1 MTHRTLTI
9 VLVTALALIAVQVAW
24 SAIPGSNGTIVGCYK
39 KTGGALRVVNAKADC
54 DTATEKPLTWKQGP
68 SRINVDMAMSRT
80 DHGTTTAFSGNGLTI
95 TTTCFIEFVS
105 GGSEGG
111 QMHVD
116 AGSSGDINATYTF
129 SDFFNPT
136 TVKQDGFLP
145 GNPATQL
152 DIGYITGTPSGSTPY
167 RLEGTLVAHTTTNV
181 VSVVFHILINF
192 TSERCQY
199 FGTVTP
205 A

>member
-1 MTHRTLTI
+1 
-9 VLVTALALIAVQVAW
+9 
-24 SAIPGSNGTIVGCYK
+24 
-39 KTGGALRVVNAKADC
+39 
-54 DTATEKPLTWKQGP
+54 
-68 SRINVDMAMSRT
+68 
-80 DHGTTTAFSGNGLTI
+80 
-95 TTTCFIEFVS
+95 
-105 GGSEGG
+105 
-111 QMHVD
+111 MHVD
-116 AGSSGDINATYTF
+116 AGSGGDVNATYTF

-136 TVKQDGFLP
+136 TVKQDGFMP
-145 GNPATQL
+145 GHPASQL
-152 DIGYITGTPSGSTPY
+152 DIGYITGTPSGTTPY